1 MPTRFGFDLRGVN
14 SDKRG
19 YFTGEHDGRMQV
31 SQLSSCDLAP
41 ALPRG
46 DISGRLHSPLA
57 GAKER
62 VKGNHDISNQGDR
75 IRDGNALESFGEQSH
90 YRRKDRSPTI
100 AITSSEP
107 PMLVFF
113 TTLLGIETDNADPWN
128 QKW

>member
-1 MPTRFGFDLRGVN
+1 
-14 SDKRG
+14 
-19 YFTGEHDGRMQV
+19 MQV

-75 IRDGNALESFGEQSH
+75 IRDGNALEPFGEQPH
-90 YRRKDRSPTI
+90 YRRKDRSPDNCHHEQ
-100 AITSSEP
+100 EP
-107 PMLVFF
+107 PILVFF
-113 TTLLGIETDNADPWN
+113 TTLLGIETDIADPWN

>member
-1 MPTRFGFDLRGVN
+1 
-14 SDKRG
+14 
-19 YFTGEHDGRMQV
+19 MQV

-62 VKGNHDISNQGDR
+62 VKGNHDISNQGTEYATATLWNR
-75 IRDGNALESFGEQSH
+75 SESNPIIGVRTAL
-90 YRRKDRSPTI
+90 PTI